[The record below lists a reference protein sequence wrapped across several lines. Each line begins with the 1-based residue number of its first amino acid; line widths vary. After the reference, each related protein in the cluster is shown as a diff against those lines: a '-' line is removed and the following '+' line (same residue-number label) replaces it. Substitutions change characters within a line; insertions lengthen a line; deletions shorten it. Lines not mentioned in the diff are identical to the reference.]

1 MTTVVLDHTDEW
13 VQADLEADPR
23 RWAQTTILRRAAR
36 ERAELSAERV
46 GLLVDVMVPALEAAR
61 KEEIPPV
68 MLLFL
73 QPVAAEPVICSV
85 VVRVEAVPE
94 SLPTAGLLEE
104 FRLPEEM
111 LEQPAVQ
118 ETIQT
123 PAGPAVHLVQRY
135 RAPVNPEYELVQEHE
150 VFVWRVSDSQGDL
163 AFYLSTGYLDLVEAA
178 RCRPKLV
185 ELASTL
191 TVTSDPVS

>member
-1 MTTVVLDHTDEW
+1 
-13 VQADLEADPR
+13 
-23 RWAQTTILRRAAR
+23 
-36 ERAELSAERV
+36 
-46 GLLVDVMVPALEAAR
+46 
-61 KEEIPPV
+61 

-85 VVRVEAVPE
+85 
-94 SLPTAGLLEE
+94 TDLLEE

-111 LEQPAVQ
+111 LEQPVAQ

-150 VFVWRVSDSQGDL
+150 GFVWRVSDAQGDL
-163 AFYLSTGYLDLVEAA
+163 AFYLSTGYLDLVKAA
-178 RCRPKLV
+178 RCRPRLV
-185 ELASTL
+185 ELAAPL
-191 TVTSDPVS
+191 TVTSDPT